1 MRTQTILCPSCKDDH
16 SEYDDN
22 PDGSLTCLRCGLVF
36 RPEQQQ
42 DVIVD
47 RMIERTN
54 GLRSLIVTFQDGRD
68 ITLTFPKEME
78 GEEPVRFRSRLLTQ
92 MEKLLYCGFRHVFSE
107 QGIKSVQFDDE
118 IGEG

>member
-36 RPEQQQ
+36 RPEQQ

-54 GLRSLIVTFQDGRD
+54 GLRSLIVTLNDGRD
-68 ITLTFPKEME
+68 ITLTYPKEME
-78 GEEPVRFRSRLLTQ
+78 NPLNSNPRYWRSGLRSYMRKILSRQ
-92 MEKLLYCGFRHVFSE
+92 FSKYYTD
-107 QGIKSVQFDDE
+107 IKSIQFDDE